1 MQQSSVARSLFE
13 MLISELRR
21 SRPRR
26 LRVHNDSKSSLTA
39 ELLETRQLLTS
50 DAVIDWNNIL
60 LDAIRFDKTA
70 PPAASRAMAIVQTAV
85 FDAVNSIEAK
95 YEPYLVQLSG
105 YSNASP
111 DAAVAAAAHKT
122 LLHLFPAQAA
132 SLNETYQEALA
143 AIPNGNAENKGVQL
157 GEAVASQILLLR
169 ANDGASTVVTYTP
182 GSDPGDWRPTPNG
195 FQAAVLPQWPNVTTF
210 GVVSGSQF
218 IPAAPPTLDS
228 VQYAQNLAEVQS
240 LGAANSTT
248 RTADQT
254 DIAKFWAGGPGTAT
268 PPGQWNMIAQAI
280 AENRGNSLLENAR
293 MFAVLDVCLAD
304 AAITCW
310 TAKYEYE
317 LWRPVTA
324 IREADTDGNDTTT
337 PDTTWLPLLNTPAF
351 PSYSSG
357 HSTFSGAAS
366 TALAAFFGTDDIA
379 FTVPSEVNGVA
390 SRSYVS
396 LTDAA
401 EEAGRSRIYG
411 GIHYEFDNQTG
422 LNSGRQI
429 AGYVTSLRMR
439 PVIRIN
445 AGGPAVSG
453 STSFAKDTGY
463 QNGAGRIV
471 TTRAAINMAGAQ
483 NYPQSVF
490 QSNLW
495 DAAGGRNLKFA
506 IPATRGAR
514 YRVEILASEI
524 QSSGFRTGARVFDVL
539 ADGQVRID
547 NLDVFAEAGANKAL
561 VKSFELTADGEINL
575 ELVRQIGN
583 PSIAGI
589 VVTEIE
595 SAPNTAPVLALI
607 PDQTVNAGR
616 TISIPLSVHDAENDA
631 LTFTVFADAPSVVS
645 GLRVVGPVNNR
656 RLELTPGTSLGAT
669 TVTLAVSD
677 GLATTT
683 QTFDVSSLL
692 KLNVGGGSLAGNPD
706 FVGDGR
712 YRNTGLIYSTRSSIN
727 VGSTGLPQA
736 LFQVQVFDVASGPE
750 LEYSIP
756 LSAGSSYRI
765 DLMFA
770 EIWSGAF
777 GVGRRKFD
785 VLADGVL
792 KLKDLD
798 VFAEAGANTA
808 LVKSFEIISDGLL
821 NLKFLHGVQNP
832 MIAGIQ
838 VTKVTGP
845 GGGIGTTS
853 TRLASPDLFGDDD
866 IDSLFGDSGATL

>member
-1 MQQSSVARSLFE
+1 MQQSSVARSFFE
-13 MLISELRR
+13 MLIPELRR
-21 SRPRR
+21 ARPRR
-26 LRVHNDSKSSLTA
+26 LKSLKGSGPSLSA
-39 ELLETRQLLTS
+39 ESLETRQLLTS
-50 DAVIDWNNIL
+50 DAVIDWNNVL
-60 LDAIRFDKTA
+60 LDAIRVDKTA

-95 YEPYLVQLSG
+95 YEPYFVQLSG
-105 YSNASP
+105 YGNASP

-132 SLNETYQEALA
+132 KLNTTYQAALD
-143 AIPNGNAENKGVQL
+143 AIPNGNGETKGVQL

-169 ANDGASTVVTYTP
+169 ANDGASAVVTYTP
-182 GSDPGDWRPTPNG
+182 GSDPGEWRPTPNG
-195 FQAAVLPQWPNVTTF
+195 FQAAVLPQWPGVTTF
-210 GVVSGSQF
+210 GVASGSQF
-218 IPAAPPTLDS
+218 IPSAPPTLDS
-228 VQYAQNLAEVQS
+228 VQYAQDLAEVQS
-240 LGAANSTT
+240 LGSANSTT

-293 MFAVLDVCLAD
+293 MLAVLDVCLAD

-310 TAKYEYE
+310 TSKYDYE

-324 IREADTDGNDTTT
+324 IREADTDGNAATT
-337 PDTTWLPLLNTPAF
+337 PDGSWLPLLNTPAF

-366 TALAAFFGTDDIA
+366 TALAAFFGTDDIT
-379 FTVPSEVNGVA
+379 FTVPSEVDGVA
-390 SRSYVS
+390 SRSYGS
-396 LTDAA
+396 LTHAA

-411 GIHYEFDNQTG
+411 GIHYEFDNQAG

-429 AGYVTSLRMR
+429 ADFVTSQRMR

-453 STSFAKDTGY
+453 SASFVKDTGY
-463 QNGAGRIV
+463 QNGVGRV
-471 TTRAAINMAGAQ
+471 TTTRSAINMSAAQ

-506 IPATRGAR
+506 IPATRGAK
-514 YRVEILASEI
+514 YKVEILASEI
-524 QSSGFRTGARVFDVL
+524 QSSAFHTGARVFDVL
-539 ADGQVRID
+539 ADGQLRIN

-561 VKSFELTADGEINL
+561 VKAFELTADGDINL

-595 SAPNTAPVLALI
+595 TAPNTAPIVASI
-607 PDQTVNAGR
+607 SDQTVNARR
-616 TISIPLSVHDAENDA
+616 TLSIPLSVHDAENDA
-631 LTFTVFADAPSVVS
+631 LTFTVFADDPSVVS
-645 GLRVVGPVNNR
+645 GLRIVGPVHKA
-656 RLELTPGTSLGAT
+656 RLELTPGTSLGT
-669 TVTLAVSD
+669 TMVTLSVSD

-692 KLNVGGGSLAGNPD
+692 KLNAGGGTLPGSPD
-706 FVGDGR
+706 FVGDAR
-712 YRNTGLIYSTRSSIN
+712 YRNTGLVYSTRSAIN

-736 LFQVQVFDVASGPE
+736 LFQSQVFDAASGPE

-756 LSAGSSYRI
+756 LSAGGSYRI

-792 KLKDLD
+792 KLDDLD
-798 VFAEAGANTA
+798 IFAEAGANTA
-808 LVKSFEIISDGLL
+808 LVKSFEIVSDGLL

-838 VTKVTGP
+838 VTKVTGS
-845 GGGIGTTS
+845 GGGTGTTS

-866 IDSLFGDSGATL
+866 IDSLFGDSGAVV

>member
-1 MQQSSVARSLFE
+1 MSSTLG
-13 MLISELRR
+13 ISLRR
-21 SRPRR
+21 FAGVTDSRWKRR
-26 LRVHNDSKSSLTA
+26 RIHDCRSVSNSPA
-39 ELLETRQLLTS
+39 EVLETRQLLTS
-50 DAVIDWNNIL
+50 DAVIEWNNIL
-60 LDAIRFDKTA
+60 LDAIRVDRTA

-85 FDAVNSIEAK
+85 FDAVNSIEGQ
-95 YEPYLVQLSG
+95 YEAYFVRLSG

-111 DAAVAAAAHKT
+111 EAAVAAAAHKT
-122 LLHLFPAQAA
+122 LVSLFPAQA
-132 SLNETYQEALA
+132 STLNAAFTTALA
-143 AIPNGNAENKGVQL
+143 DVPDGTAETKGVQL
-157 GEAVASQILLLR
+157 GEAVASQILLAR
-169 ANDGASTVVTYTP
+169 ANDGANTVVTYTP
-182 GSDPGDWRPTPNG
+182 GTDPGDWRPTPNG

-210 GVVSGSQF
+210 GVMSGSQF
-218 IPAAPPTLDS
+218 MPAAPPALNS
-228 VQYAQNLAEVQS
+228 AQYAQDLNEVKS
-240 LGAANSTT
+240 LGAANSST

-254 DIAKFWAGGPGTAT
+254 AIAKFWAGGPGTAT

-324 IREADTDGNDTTT
+324 IREADTDGNDATTK
-337 PDTTWLPLLNTPAF
+337 DVSWLPLLNTPAF

-366 TALAAFFGTDDIA
+366 TALAAFFGTDEIS
-379 FTVPSEVNGVA
+379 FTVPSEVTGVA
-390 SRSYVS
+390 ARSYDS
-396 LTDAA
+396 LSEAA
-401 EEAGRSRIYG
+401 AEAGRSRIYG
-411 GIHYEFDNQTG
+411 GIHYEFDNQAA

-429 AGYVTSLRMR
+429 ADYITSSRMR

-445 AGGPAVSG
+445 AGGSAVSG
-453 STSFAKDTGY
+453 TMSFVRDAGY
-463 QNGAGRIV
+463 QNGAGRV
-471 TTRAAINMAGAQ
+471 FTTRATINMSGASS
-483 NYPQSVF
+483 YPQSVF

-506 IPATRGAR
+506 IPATSGAK
-514 YRVEILASEI
+514 YRVEILTSEI
-524 QSSGFRTGARVFDVL
+524 QSSAFRTGARIFDVL

-595 SAPNTAPVLALI
+595 AAPNTAPVVAPI
-607 PDQTVNAGR
+607 PDQIINAAR
-616 TISIPLSVHDAENDA
+616 SVAIPLSITDAENDPLVITA
-631 LTFTVFADAPSVVS
+631 TAVDPAVIS
-645 GLRVVGPVNNR
+645 GLRIRGSGRNR
-656 RLELTPGTSLGAT
+656 RLELVPGTALGT
-669 TVTLAVSD
+669 TTITVSVSD
-677 GLATTT
+677 GLVTTT
-683 QTFDVSSLL
+683 QSFEVSSSL
-692 KLNVGGGSLAGNPD
+692 KLNAGGGTLSSSPD
-706 FVGDGR
+706 FVADIR
-712 YRNTGLIYSTRSSIN
+712 YRNTGLVYSTRNVIN

-736 LFQVQVFDVASGPE
+736 LFQTQVFDPASGPE

-756 LSAGSSYRI
+756 LSSGGTYRV

-792 KLKDLD
+792 KLNDLD
-798 VFAEAGANTA
+798 VFAEVGANKA
-808 LVKSFEIISDGLL
+808 LVKSFEIVSDGLL
-821 NLKFLHGVQNP
+821 NLKFLHVVQNP
-832 MIAGIQ
+832 MISGIQ
-838 VTKVTGP
+838 ITRIAGT
-845 GGGIGTTS
+845 GGGSGTAG
-853 TRLASPDLFGDDD
+853 TRLASPDLFDDED